1 VLEPIVGHSNLWS
14 QGDAIAFPNAT
25 SGQSARETFG
35 LRRQPPV
42 FPFVIADDEG
52 YAVWTDLGTL
62 IQGPLSGLLSFLRYA
77 CDFPSVLPG
86 AATARQLIGAGSGAK
101 APVLGSRAPGYGWIE
116 KIRLEGAAPYQSD
129 PEGESTERP
138 ERAKID
144 QRFDVAGP
152 SDRRDGLVDDHQHT
166 NDGRARMKFRMLH
179 RPGQDADRRGTDGKP

>member
-1 VLEPIVGHSNLWS
+1 
-14 QGDAIAFPNAT
+14 
-25 SGQSARETFG
+25 
-35 LRRQPPV
+35 
-42 FPFVIADDEG
+42 
-52 YAVWTDLGTL
+52 
-62 IQGPLSGLLSFLRYA
+62 
-77 CDFPSVLPG
+77 
-86 AATARQLIGAGSGAK
+86 LIGAGSGAK
-101 APVLGSRAPGYGWIE
+101 APVLGSREPGYGWIE

-179 RPGQDADRRGTDGKP
+179 RPGQDADRRGTDGKPRSVLALKSLRPEQCVEQVTQQAGSDEGGECISELGNSRTN